1 MLVNVPGPWSPLLGR
16 LALSEIPYTNPILAP
31 LFVVIVLAGIALVA
45 GVTYYGKWGYLWKE
59 WFTTVDHK
67 KLGIMY
73 IILGLIM
80 LFRGFIDGLMMRTQ
94 QALAVGPGDNGLKVM
109 GAIHGYLTPFHF
121 GQIYSA
127 HGLIMILL
135 AATPLL
141 VGLMNIIVPL
151 QIGARDMAYPYLNAL
166 GLWITTAAVFLIM
179 ISLFVGDFSHNGW
192 FGYAPIFEMAYSPGV
207 GVDYWI
213 WTLELVALGTT
224 LGSINFLATVVKM
237 RAPGMT
243 WGRLP
248 VFTWT
253 AVSANIIALTS
264 FPCLQVALALVGAD
278 RYLGTHFFTAGF
290 GGNLMLYTNLFWLW
304 GHPEVYFVILP
315 AFGMLSEVIP
325 AFSEKP
331 IFGYA
336 TMVLASFAI
345 AGVSWIVWLHHF
357 FTMGMGPYVSTEFS
371 IATMLVGIPT
381 GVKVFN
387 WTFTM
392 YRGRLTFSAAMLWSI
407 GALFLLL
414 IGGLTGMM
422 LSIPAINYMVH
433 NSVFVVAHFHMM
445 LLCIVYA
452 VFSAIIFWFPKIYGF
467 KLSET
472 WGKIMFWLFSGGTF
486 LVFFPMFMLG
496 FMGETRRLDWPF
508 NPQWSGWFD
517 VQEIGI
523 FVYVLSVLAFLWML
537 YVSIRDRQINRV
549 RTADAWGTSRSL
561 EWLTDT
567 PVPFY
572 NFAMV
577 PHINALD
584 EVAWRREHGVMDKG
598 PDHFKAIHMP
608 NNTPIALYIGGL
620 TFVVG
625 FGLTW
630 RVWWLT
636 LAALILAVILMIYRS
651 NRGDP
656 GYIIPAEKMAEM
668 DRESKA
674 NMLDDRAHHDV
685 PHGGGF
691 TGGTVTAYS
700 PLGNDSRASSGTPP
714 TESRHP

>member
-45 GVTYYGKWGYLWKE
+45 AITYYGKWGYLWKE

-67 KLGIMY
+67 KLGVMY

-94 QALAVGPGDNGLKVM
+94 QMLAVGPGHNGLPVM

-141 VGLMNIIVPL
+141 VGIMNIIVPL

-166 GLWITTAAVFLIM
+166 GLWITAAAVFLIM

-243 WGRLP
+243 WSRLP
-248 VFTWT
+248 IFTWS

-315 AFGMLSEVIP
+315 AFGMISAIIP

-331 IFGYA
+331 IFGYTA
-336 TMVLASFAI
+336 MVLATFAI

-387 WTFTM
+387 WAATM
-392 YRGRLTFSAAMLWSI
+392 YKGRLTFSAAMLWAI

-422 LSIPAINYMVH
+422 LSIPAVNYMVH

-445 LLCIVYA
+445 LLSIVYA
-452 VFSAIIFWFPKIYGF
+452 VFGAVIFWFPKVFGF
-467 KLSET
+467 KLNEA
-472 WGKIMFWLFSGGTF
+472 WGKIMFWLYSAGTF

-508 NPQWSGWFD
+508 DPHWAVWFD

-523 FVYVLSVLAFLWML
+523 LVYVLSILAFLWMI
-537 YVSIRDRQINRV
+537 YVSIRDRADHRV
-549 RTADAWGTSRSL
+549 GADAWGTSRDL
-561 EWLTDT
+561 EWLTDS

-572 NFAMV
+572 NYAMV
-577 PHINALD
+577 PHINARD
-584 EVAWRREHGVMDKG
+584 EAAWRREHGFSESR

-608 NNTPIALYIGGL
+608 NNTPVAIIIGAL
-620 TFVVG
+620 TFVIG

-630 RVWWLT
+630 RIWWLT
-636 LAALILAVILMIYRS
+636 VAALILTVLVMIYRS
-651 NRGDP
+651 SKGDP
-656 GYIIPAEKMAEM
+656 GYIISAEEM
-668 DRESKA
+668 EKLDRESRQRMAGGLEHLPKK
-674 NMLDDRAHHDV
+674 
-685 PHGGGF
+685 GGF
-691 TGGTVTAYS
+691 AGGTVTAYS
-700 PLGNDSRASSGTPP
+700 AAASDQRPQGTPP
-714 TESRHP
+714 GNSRPLS

>member
-1 MLVNVPGPWSPLLGR
+1 MLVNLPGPWSPLLGR

-31 LFVVIVLAGIALVA
+31 LFVIIVLAGIALVV
-45 GVTYYGKWGYLWKE
+45 GITYYGKWGYLWKE

-94 QALAVGPGDNGLKVM
+94 QMLAVGSGHNGMPLM
-109 GAIHGYLTPFHF
+109 GAIHGYLAPFHF

-141 VGLMNIIVPL
+141 VGIMNIIVPL

-166 GLWITTAAVFLIM
+166 GLWITAAAVFLIM

-192 FGYAPIFEMAYSPGV
+192 FGYAPIFELAYSPGV

-237 RAPGMT
+237 RAPGVT
-243 WGRLP
+243 WTRLP

-315 AFGMLSEVIP
+315 AFGMISEVIP
-325 AFSEKP
+325 TFSEKP
-331 IFGYA
+331 IFGYI

-371 IATMLVGIPT
+371 VATMLVGIPT

-392 YRGRLTFSAAMLWSI
+392 YRGRLTFSSAMIWSI

-452 VFSAIIFWFPKIYGF
+452 VFSAIIFWFPKVFGF
-467 KLSET
+467 KLNEA
-472 WGKIMFWLFSGGTF
+472 WGKIMFWLFSAGTF

-508 NPQWSGWFD
+508 NLQWAPWFD
-517 VQEIGI
+517 IQEVGI
-523 FVYVLSVLAFLWML
+523 AVYVLSVLAFLWL
-537 YVSIRDRQINRV
+537 IYVSIRDRAENRV
-549 RTADAWGTSRSL
+549 GADAWGTSRSL
-561 EWLTDT
+561 EWITDS

-577 PHINALD
+577 PHVNHRD
-584 EVAWRREHGVMDKG
+584 EAAWRREHGFSDKR
-598 PDHFKAIHMP
+598 PEKFAAIHMP
-608 NNTPIALYIGGL
+608 NNTPVAIVIGAL
-620 TFVVG
+620 TFVIG

-630 RVWWLT
+630 RIWWLT
-636 LAALILAVILMIYRS
+636 VAALVLTVLVMIYRS
-651 NRGDP
+651 GKGDP
-656 GYIIPAEKMAEM
+656 GYIITAEEMEKM
-668 DRESKA
+668 DRESRQK
-674 NMLDDRAHHDV
+674 MDDGHA
-685 PHGGGF
+685 PLPKGGGY

-700 PLGNDSRASSGTPP
+700 AEVGDPGSQSTPP
-714 TESRHP
+714 GNSRPLS

>member
-45 GVTYYGKWGYLWKE
+45 AITYYGKWGYLWKE

-67 KLGIMY
+67 KLGVMY
-73 IILGLIM
+73 IILGLVM

-94 QALAVGPGDNGLKVM
+94 QMLAVGPGHNGIPAM

-141 VGLMNIIVPL
+141 VGIMNIIVPL

-166 GLWITTAAVFLIM
+166 GLWITAAAVFLIM

-192 FGYAPIFEMAYSPGV
+192 FGYAPIFELAYSPGV

-243 WGRLP
+243 WSRLP
-248 VFTWT
+248 VFTWS

-315 AFGMLSEVIP
+315 AFGMLSEIIP

-331 IFGYA
+331 IFGYTA
-336 TMVLASFAI
+336 MVLATFAI

-387 WTFTM
+387 WAATM
-392 YRGRLTFSAAMLWSI
+392 YKGRLTFSAAMLWAI

-422 LSIPAINYMVH
+422 LSIPAVNYMVH

-452 VFSAIIFWFPKIYGF
+452 VFGAVIFWFPKVFGF
-467 KLSET
+467 KLNEA
-472 WGKIMFWLFSGGTF
+472 WGKIMFWLFSAGTF

-508 NPQWSGWFD
+508 DPHWAVWFD

-523 FVYVLSVLAFLWML
+523 VVYVLSVLAFLWMI
-537 YVSIRDRQINRV
+537 YVSIRDRAQHRV
-549 RTADAWGTSRSL
+549 GADAWGTSRSL
-561 EWLTDT
+561 EWLTDS

-572 NFAMV
+572 NYAMV
-577 PHINALD
+577 PHINARD
-584 EVAWRREHGVMDKG
+584 EAAWRREHGFSESR
-598 PDHFKAIHMP
+598 PDHFAAIHMP
-608 NNTPIALYIGGL
+608 NNTGVAVYIGAL
-620 TFVVG
+620 TFVIG

-630 RVWWLT
+630 RIWWLT
-636 LAALILAVILMIYRS
+636 VAALILTVLIMIYRS
-651 NRGDP
+651 GKGDP
-656 GYIIPAEKMAEM
+656 GYVISAEEM
-668 DRESKA
+668 EKLDRESRQ
-674 NMLDDRAHHDV
+674 NMSDGQQHL
-685 PHGGGF
+685 PKGGGY

-700 PLGNDSRASSGTPP
+700 AEASDQRPQGTPP
-714 TESRHP
+714 GNSRPLS

>member
-1 MLVNVPGPWSPLLGR
+1 MLVNVPGPWSPFLGR

-31 LFVVIVLAGIALVA
+31 LFVVVVLSGIALVA
-45 GVTYYGKWGYLWKE
+45 GITYYGKWGYLWKE

-73 IILGLIM
+73 IILGLVM

-94 QALAVGPGDNGLKVM
+94 QLLGDGPGDNGIKVM

-141 VGLMNIIVPL
+141 VGIMNIVVPL

-166 GLWITTAAVFLIM
+166 GLWITTAAVVLIM
-179 ISLFVGDFSHNGW
+179 ASLFVGDFSHNGW
-192 FGYAPIFEMAYSPGV
+192 FGYAPIFELSYSPGV

-243 WGRLP
+243 WSRLP
-248 VFTWT
+248 VFTWS

-315 AFGMLSEVIP
+315 AFGMLSEIIP

-331 IFGYA
+331 IFGYTA
-336 TMVLASFAI
+336 MVLATFAI

-387 WTFTM
+387 WAFTM
-392 YRGRLTFSAAMLWSI
+392 YKGRITMSAAMLWAI

-452 VFSAIIFWFPKIYGF
+452 VFGAVIFWFPKIFGF
-467 KLSET
+467 RLSEI
-472 WGKIMFWLFSGGTF
+472 WGKIMFWLFTTGTA

-508 NPQWSGWFD
+508 NPQWAGWFA
-517 VQEIGI
+517 VQEVGI
-523 FVYVLSVLAFLWML
+523 AVYCLSVLAFLWML
-537 YVSIRDRQINRV
+537 YASIRDRAQNRV
-549 RTADAWGTSRSL
+549 HSCDAWNTSRSL

-577 PHINALD
+577 PNINARD
-584 EVAWRREHGVMDKG
+584 EVAWRREHGFAETQ
-598 PDHFKAIHMP
+598 PNHFKAIHMP
-608 NNTPIALYIGGL
+608 NNTGVALYIGAM
-620 TFVVG
+620 TFLVG

-630 RVWWLT
+630 RIWWLT
-636 LAALILAVILMIYRS
+636 AAALIIAVLLMIYRS
-651 NRGDP
+651 NKGDS
-656 GYIIPAEKMAEM
+656 GYVISAETMAE
-668 DRESKA
+668 
-674 NMLDDRAHHDV
+674 LDRASKTAMIASSKQPVHQ
-685 PHGGGF
+685 GGGF
-691 TGGTVTAYS
+691 SGGTVHAYS
-700 PLGNDSRASSGTPP
+700 PLSSSARNGTPP
-714 TESRHP
+714 TDSRQL

>member
-1 MLVNVPGPWSPLLGR
+1 MLVHVPGPWSPLLGR
-16 LALSEIPYTNPILAP
+16 LALSEIPYKNLILAP
-31 LFVVIVLAGIALVA
+31 LFVLIVLVGLALV
-45 GVTYYGKWGYLWKE
+45 GWITKRGLWGYLWRE

-73 IILGLIM
+73 IFLGLVM
-80 LFRGFIDGLMMRTQ
+80 LFRGFIDGLMIRTQ
-94 QALAVGPGDNGLKVM
+94 QMLAVGPGDNGIKAM

-151 QIGARDMAYPYLNAL
+151 QIGARDMAFPYLNAL
-166 GLWITTAAVFLIM
+166 GFWITAAGAALIM

-192 FGYAPIFEMAYSPGV
+192 FGYAPIFEMSYSPGV

-213 WTLELVALGTT
+213 WTLELIALGTT

-248 VFTWT
+248 VFTWS

-315 AFGMLSEVIP
+315 AFGMLGEIIP
-325 AFSEKP
+325 TFSEKP
-331 IFGYA
+331 LFGYVA
-336 TMVLASFAI
+336 MVLATFAI

-371 IATMLVGIPT
+371 VATMLVGIPT

-387 WTFTM
+387 WAFTM
-392 YRGRLTFSAAMLWSI
+392 YRGRISYTAAMHWAL

-452 VFSAIIFWFPKIYGF
+452 VFGAVIYWWPKVFGF
-467 KLSET
+467 RLNEA
-472 WGKIMFWLFSGGTF
+472 WGKIMFWLFSAGTA
-486 LVFFPMFMLG
+486 LVFIPMFMLG

-508 NPQWSGWFD
+508 DPHWAGLFD
-517 VQEIGI
+517 IQEFGI
-523 FVYVLSVLAFLWML
+523 AIYVLSVVSFVVLLF
-537 YVSIRDRQINRV
+537 VSIRDRAKERV
-549 RTADAWGTSRSL
+549 GADAWGTSRSL
-561 EWLTDT
+561 EWLTDS

-577 PHINALD
+577 PEINARD
-584 EVAWRREHGVMDKG
+584 EVAWRREHGFLDIR
-598 PDHFKAIHMP
+598 PDHYKAIHMP
-608 NNTPIALYIGGL
+608 NNTPVALYIGATL
-620 TFVVG
+620 FLLG
-625 FGLTW
+625 FALTW
-630 RVWWLT
+630 RIWWLSGIAL
-636 LAALILAVILMIYRS
+636 LATVALMIWRS
-651 NRGDP
+651 AKGDP
-656 GYIIPAEKMAEM
+656 GYVISAEEIARL
-668 DRESKA
+668 DREARQK
-674 NMLDDRAHHDV
+674 MPVDGGDTV
-685 PHGGGF
+685 PVGGF
-691 TGGTVTAYS
+691 AGGQIMAYS
-700 PLGNDSRASSGTPP
+700 REVSDQDRSHRGPKSW
-714 TESRHP
+714 

>member
-45 GVTYYGKWGYLWKE
+45 AITYYGKWGYLWKE

-67 KLGIMY
+67 KLGVMY
-73 IILGLIM
+73 IILGLVM

-94 QALAVGPGDNGLKVM
+94 QMLAVGPGDNGMKAM

-141 VGLMNIIVPL
+141 VGIMNIIVPL

-166 GLWITTAAVFLIM
+166 GLWITAAAVFLIM
-179 ISLFVGDFSHNGW
+179 ISLFIGDFSHNGW
-192 FGYAPIFEMAYSPGV
+192 FGYAPIFELAYSPGV

-243 WGRLP
+243 WSRLP
-248 VFTWT
+248 IFTWS

-315 AFGMLSEVIP
+315 AFGMISEIIP

-331 IFGYA
+331 IFGYTA
-336 TMVLASFAI
+336 MVLATFAI

-387 WTFTM
+387 WAATM
-392 YRGRLTFSAAMLWSI
+392 YKGRLTFSAAMLWAI

-422 LSIPAINYMVH
+422 LSIPAVNYMVH

-452 VFSAIIFWFPKIYGF
+452 VFGAVIFWFPKVFGF
-467 KLSET
+467 KLHEA
-472 WGKIMFWLFSGGTF
+472 WGKIMFWLFSAGTF

-508 NPQWSGWFD
+508 DPHWAVWFD

-523 FVYVLSVLAFLWML
+523 VVYVLSVLAFLWMI
-537 YVSIRDRQINRV
+537 YVSIRDRAHHRV
-549 RTADAWGTSRSL
+549 GADAWGTSRSL
-561 EWLTDT
+561 EWLTDS

-572 NFAMV
+572 NYAMV
-577 PHINALD
+577 PHINARD
-584 EVAWRREHGVMDKG
+584 EAAWRREHGLSESR
-598 PDHFKAIHMP
+598 PDHFAAIHMP
-608 NNTPIALYIGGL
+608 NNTGVAVYIGAL
-620 TFVVG
+620 TFVIG

-630 RVWWLT
+630 RIWWLT
-636 LAALILAVILMIYRS
+636 VAALVLTVLIMIYRS
-651 NRGDP
+651 GKGDP
-656 GYIIPAEKMAEM
+656 GYVISAEEM
-668 DRESKA
+668 EKLDRQSRQ
-674 NMLDDRAHHDV
+674 NMSDGQQHL
-685 PHGGGF
+685 PKGGGY

-700 PLGNDSRASSGTPP
+700 AAASDQRPQGTPP
-714 TESRHP
+714 GNSRPLS

>member
-16 LALSEIPYTNPILAP
+16 LALSEIPYKNLILAP
-31 LFVVIVLAGIALVA
+31 LFVVIVLVAIALIAGI
-45 GVTYYGKWGYLWKE
+45 TYYGKWRYLWKE

-73 IILGLIM
+73 IILGLVM
-80 LFRGFIDGLMMRTQ
+80 LFRGFIDGLMIRTQ
-94 QALAVGPGDNGLKVM
+94 QALAVGPGDNGMKAM

-141 VGLMNIIVPL
+141 VGIMNIIVPL

-166 GLWITTAAVFLIM
+166 GFWITAAAVFLIM

-213 WTLELVALGTT
+213 WTLELIALGTT

-248 VFTWT
+248 VFTWS
-253 AVSANIIALTS
+253 AVTANIIALTS
-264 FPCLQVALALVGAD
+264 FPCLQVALALVAAD

-304 GHPEVYFVILP
+304 GHPEVYFVIIP
-315 AFGMLSEVIP
+315 AFGMLSEIIP

-331 IFGYA
+331 IFGYTA
-336 TMVLASFAI
+336 MVLATFAI
-345 AGVSWIVWLHHF
+345 GGVSWIVWLHHF

-387 WTFTM
+387 WTATM
-392 YRGRLTFSAAMLWSI
+392 YRGRLTFSAAMTWAI

-414 IGGLTGMM
+414 IGGLSGMM

-452 VFSAIIFWFPKIYGF
+452 VFGAVIFWFPKIYGF
-467 KLSET
+467 KLNEA
-472 WGKIMFWLFSGGTF
+472 WAKIMFWLFSSGTF

-508 NPQWSGWFD
+508 NPQWAPWFD
-517 VQEIGI
+517 VQEVGI
-523 FVYVLSVLAFLWML
+523 FVYVLSVLAFVWML
-537 YVSIRDRQINRV
+537 YVSIRDRSQNRV
-549 RTADAWGTSRSL
+549 HSADAWGTSRSL

-577 PHINALD
+577 PHINARD
-584 EVAWRREHGVMDKG
+584 EVAWRREHGFLESN

-608 NNTPIALYIGGL
+608 NNTPMALYIGAT
-620 TFVVG
+620 TFVLG
-625 FGLTW
+625 FALTW
-630 RVWWLT
+630 RIWWLSI
-636 LAALILAVILMIYRS
+636 AALVLSVLLMIFRS

-656 GYIIPAEKMAEM
+656 GYVISAREM
-668 DRESKA
+668 EELDRESKA
-674 NMLDDRAHHDV
+674 RMQEKPDHPL
-685 PHGGGF
+685 PQGGF
-691 TGGTVTAYS
+691 AGGTATAYS
-700 PLGNDSRASSGTPP
+700 PLPHNNPPSGGTPP
-714 TESRHP
+714 SSGQAL

>member
-1 MLVNVPGPWSPLLGR
+1 MLVNLPGPWSPFLGR

-45 GVTYYGKWGYLWKE
+45 GITYYGKWGYLWKE

-94 QALAVGPGDNGLKVM
+94 QTLAVGSGHNGMPVM
-109 GAIHGYLTPFHF
+109 GAIHGYLAPFHF

-166 GLWITTAAVFLIM
+166 GLWITAAAVFLIM

-192 FGYAPIFEMAYSPGV
+192 FGYAPIFELAYSPGV

-237 RAPGMT
+237 RAPGVT
-243 WGRLP
+243 WTRLP

-315 AFGMLSEVIP
+315 AFGMISEVIP
-325 AFSEKP
+325 TFSEKP
-331 IFGYA
+331 IFGYI

-371 IATMLVGIPT
+371 VATMLVGIPT

-392 YRGRLTFSAAMLWSI
+392 YRGRLTFSSAMIWSI

-452 VFSAIIFWFPKIYGF
+452 VFSAIIFWFPKVFGF
-467 KLSET
+467 KLNEA
-472 WGKIMFWLFSGGTF
+472 WGKIMFWLFSAGTF

-508 NPQWSGWFD
+508 NLQWAPWFD
-517 VQEIGI
+517 VQEVGI
-523 FVYVLSVLAFLWML
+523 AVYVLSVLAFLWL
-537 YVSIRDRQINRV
+537 IYVSIRDRAENRV
-549 RTADAWGTSRSL
+549 GADAWGTSRSL
-561 EWLTDT
+561 EWITDS

-577 PHINALD
+577 PHVNHRD
-584 EVAWRREHGVMDKG
+584 EAAWRRENGFSDKR
-598 PDHFKAIHMP
+598 PEKFVDIHMP
-608 NNTPIALYIGGL
+608 NNTPVAIIIGAL

-630 RVWWLT
+630 RIWWLT
-636 LAALILAVILMIYRS
+636 VLALVVTVLVMIYRS
-651 NRGDP
+651 GKGDP
-656 GYIIPAEKMAEM
+656 GYIISAEEMAKM
-668 DRESKA
+668 DRESRQK
-674 NMLDDRAHHDV
+674 MDDGHAHL
-685 PHGGGF
+685 PKGGGY

-700 PLGNDSRASSGTPP
+700 AGAGDSGSSGTPP
-714 TESRHP
+714 GNSRPLS

>member
-31 LFVVIVLAGIALVA
+31 LFVVIVLAGIAMVA
-45 GVTYYGKWGYLWKE
+45 AITYYGKWGYIWKE
-59 WFTTVDHK
+59 WLTTVDHK
-67 KLGIMY
+67 KLGVMY
-73 IILGLIM
+73 IILGLVM

-94 QALAVGPGDNGLKVM
+94 QMLGDGPGDNGLKVM

-141 VGLMNIIVPL
+141 VGIMNIIVPL

-166 GLWITTAAVFLIM
+166 GLWITAAAVFLIM

-243 WGRLP
+243 WNRLP
-248 VFTWT
+248 IFTWS

-315 AFGMLSEVIP
+315 AFGMISEIIP

-331 IFGYA
+331 IFGYMA
-336 TMVLASFAI
+336 MVLATFAI
-345 AGVSWIVWLHHF
+345 AGLSWIVWLHHF

-371 IATMLVGIPT
+371 VATMLVGIPT

-392 YRGRLTFSAAMLWSI
+392 YKGRITYSSAMHWAL

-414 IGGLTGMM
+414 VGGLTGMM

-452 VFSAIIFWFPKIYGF
+452 VFGGVIFWFPKVFGF
-467 KLSET
+467 KLNEA
-472 WGKIMFWLFSGGTF
+472 WGKIMFWLFSAGTA
-486 LVFFPMFMLG
+486 LVFIPMFMLG

-508 NPQWSGWFD
+508 DPHWATMFD
-517 VQEIGI
+517 IQEFGI
-523 FVYVLSVLAFLWML
+523 FVYVLSVFAFLWMI
-537 YVSIRDRQINRV
+537 YVSIRDRAQLRV
-549 RTADAWGTSRSL
+549 GADAWGTSRSL
-561 EWLTDT
+561 EWLTDS

-572 NFAMV
+572 NYAMV
-577 PHINALD
+577 PHVNARD
-584 EVAWRREHGVMDKG
+584 EAAWRREHGFSEAR

-608 NNTPIALYIGGL
+608 NNTGVAIVIGAL
-620 TFVVG
+620 TFVIG

-630 RVWWLT
+630 RIWWLT
-636 LAALILAVILMIYRS
+636 VAALVLTVLVMIYRS
-651 NRGDP
+651 GKGDP
-656 GYIIPAEKMAEM
+656 GYIISAEEM
-668 DRESKA
+668 EKLDQESRQNSSDGQSHLPK
-674 NMLDDRAHHDV
+674 
-685 PHGGGF
+685 GGGY

-700 PLGNDSRASSGTPP
+700 AEAGDQGLPSTPP
-714 TESRHP
+714 GNSRPLS